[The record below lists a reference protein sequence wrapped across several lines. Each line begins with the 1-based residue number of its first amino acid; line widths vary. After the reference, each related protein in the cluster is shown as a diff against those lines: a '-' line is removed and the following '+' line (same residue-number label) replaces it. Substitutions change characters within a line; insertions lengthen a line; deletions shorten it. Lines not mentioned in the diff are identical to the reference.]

1 MKDNKRI
8 IFYFAFKDSCLYKFE
23 LKEDNYLN
31 LTLSNIC
38 CRFKKNKVLH
48 MEIPV
53 ELLEFVCN
61 ECPIKSEYT
70 KRINKEC

>member
-8 IFYFAFKDSCLYKFE
+8 IFYFAFKDSGLYKFE

-38 CRFKKNKVLH
+38 CRFKKNKTLH

-53 ELLEFVCN
+53 EIIEFVCH
-61 ECPIKSEYT
+61 ETPLKSEYT